1 MTVIKQNVRNVVTT
15 TYSDAID
22 LQGIGKPISGQLLV
36 TVDTPAPV
44 VFDDDDIVT
53 SDDSIV
59 FGAAHG
65 LISGQEIEFT
75 TADSLPTG
83 LDVSTSYF
91 VIKVDATTIKVAK
104 TLADVATVTTVSF
117 DNDGVGAHAVA
128 PVVVAFE
135 DTDINAG
142 TDTITDTG
150 HGLVTG
156 TVGQVTTDGVLPTG
170 ISASTNYYIIRV
182 DANSFR
188 LATSLALALAGT
200 PAPISADGSGTHTFT
215 PTTVAFDDDDI
226 TTGDDYVNI
235 DHDFTTGTKVQVT
248 TATTLPS
255 PIAAAT
261 DYFVI
266 DRGGNAFGLAI
277 TLADALAGNYM
288 PITADGAGDHT
299 VTSVNL
305 AGGSVKTQKSND
317 GVTWTD
323 KETGQNIT
331 ATATLWFDISTPP
344 NYRYFRYAFAATA
357 GRYRAVMFTN
367 IQTAD

>member
-1 MTVIKQNVRNVVTT
+1 MTVVKQNVRNVVTT

-36 TVDTPAPV
+36 TVDTPSAV

-53 SDDSIV
+53 SDDSIT

-75 TADSLPTG
+75 TADTLPTG

-91 VIKVDATTIKVAK
+91 VIKIDATTIKVAAS
-104 TLADVATVTTVSF
+104 LADVGTVTTVSF

-128 PVVVAFE
+128 PVAVSFE
-135 DTDINAG
+135 DSDITDG
-142 TDTITDTG
+142 TDTIADTG

-156 TVGQVTTDGVLPTG
+156 TVGQVTTTGSLPTG
-170 ISASTNYYIIRV
+170 ITALTNYYVIRV

-188 LATSLALALAGT
+188 LATSLALAIAGT
-200 PAPISADGSGTHTFT
+200 AMPIGADGSGVHTFT

-226 TTGDDYVNI
+226 TTGDDYINKAYG
-235 DHDFTTGTKVQVT
+235 FTTGSKVQIS

-255 PIAAAT
+255 PIAAVT
-261 DYFVI
+261 DYYVI
-266 DRGGNAFGLAI
+266 DRGGDAFGLSL
-277 TLADALAGNYM
+277 TLAGALAGNYM

-299 VTSVNL
+299 VTSVAL
-305 AGGSVKTQKSND
+305 AGGSVKTQRSND
-317 GVTWTD
+317 NVNWTD
-323 KETGQNIT
+323 QETGQNIT
-331 ATATLWFDISTPP
+331 ATGTIWFSISTPP
-344 NYRYFRYAFAATA
+344 SYRFMRYAFAATA
-357 GRYRAVMFTN
+357 GRYRAEIHTN
-367 IQTAD
+367 IQAAD